1 MLTVSEV
8 TNSGDATRY
17 YSHDNYYTQD
27 QGIEHSQWL
36 GAGSEDL
43 GLSGQVDPDSFAAL
57 LNGQVDG
64 EQLGRTTKGG
74 IKHRPGWDL
83 TFSAP
88 KSVSILSEVY
98 GLKEVREAHSKA
110 VKEALTHIEKSY
122 LQTRL
127 SVNGEVIRLKTD
139 NAVFATFTH
148 DVSRELDPQ
157 LHTHAVLINATKTP
171 HGWRSIANE
180 KLIDRNAIMEGGM
193 AYRMTLARELTE
205 KGFTL
210 QQHRDPRLFEVD
222 GIPSE
227 LMEEFSKRSS
237 QIKAY
242 FENRGLAYD
251 SAYAKQVALLTRRR
265 KEAVPREE
273 LGEIWKERAAG
284 HTLSA
289 AITGRRPAPGSG
301 QDGAVSDKKQLRRD
315 VQNAINHLLE
325 KDMSFTELELK
336 KETMRLGLGRDRYSD
351 LDAEI
356 QRLKRS
362 AGLVEGRRHTDVDYK
377 EVLWTTRVAK
387 QAEQRL
393 ISQLEAGQ
401 IAANGK
407 ALVGAKKA
415 EAFLKNTGLNDQQQ
429 AAVLAA
435 VQSQSRYFG
444 IQGDPGVGKTTT
456 LKAYKQL
463 LERSGYQVMGF
474 APSYQA
480 VNEMTKSLSV
490 PGMTVDRF
498 LVDKFAQDKG
508 GRFTKQVWIVDETSM
523 LGTDKI
529 NQLMAQAQQK
539 EARVL
544 FVGDHQQLESVGA
557 GRGFKQLQDA
567 GIELATI
574 NKRMRQKTDQLREV
588 VDHVMAKRYSEA
600 FDTMDRA
607 GQVVQAIDPMNRREP
622 LEALSAEYLSRTPE
636 QRANTLVV
644 APTNEQRHTI
654 NGLIRAGLRDQGII
668 SGKENVVSSFADVT
682 LTEQEKKLAGQYQ
695 KGQYVRFNYQYRDP
709 KAKLAIDRHEYF
721 QVVGSN
727 KDTNIIALRAQKGG
741 RVVCIDPSRVG
752 ADRPGG
758 LQVFTEETIA
768 LAKGD
773 RLRWLDNSNREGLKR
788 NTEMTV
794 VRSTAEWVR
803 LEDSEGKSYSL
814 PLTDFRHR
822 HFEHDYART
831 AYGVQGKTS
840 QDVLAVM
847 ESYRKNTVNQ
857 RSFMVS
863 VTRASHDLKVFV
875 DDRGKLKQALMRRS
889 GDNTEALTEPEFTRA
904 KQRGNARAQEP
915 ARRAGI
921 RQII

>member
-17 YSHDNYYTQD
+17 YSYDNYYTQD

-36 GAGSEDL
+36 GAGSDEL

-57 LNGQVDG
+57 LNGQIDG
-64 EQLGRTTKGG
+64 EQLGRTTKDG

-98 GLKEVREAHSKA
+98 ELKDVREAHNTA
-110 VKEALTHIEKSY
+110 VKEALAHIEKSY

-127 SVNGEVIRLKTD
+127 SVNGKVIRLQTD

-180 KLIDRNAIMEGGM
+180 KLIDRSAIMEGGM
-193 AYRMTLARELTE
+193 AYRMALARELTGL
-205 KGFTL
+205 GFAL

-242 FENRGLAYD
+242 FEDRGLAYD

-273 LGEIWKERAAG
+273 LGELWKERAAG

-289 AITGRRPAPGSG
+289 AITSRRPVPGTG
-301 QDGAVSDKKQLRRD
+301 QDDATSDKNQLRRD
-315 VQNAINHLLE
+315 AQNAINHLLE
-325 KDMSFTELELK
+325 KDMSFTELDLK
-336 KETMRLGLGRDRYSD
+336 KETMRLGLGRTRYSD
-351 LDAEI
+351 LDAEV

-362 AGLVEGRRHTDVDYK
+362 SGLVEGRGHSEADRK
-377 EVLWTTRVAK
+377 EVLWTTRFAK
-387 QAEQRL
+387 QTEQRL
-393 ISQLEAGQ
+393 ISQLVAGQ
-401 IAANGK
+401 VSANGK

-415 EAFLKNTGLNDQQQ
+415 EAFLKKTGLNDQQNV
-429 AAVLAA
+429 AVLAA
-435 VQSQSRYFG
+435 VQSQSRFFA

-463 LERSGYQVMGF
+463 LERNGYQVMGF

-498 LVDKFAQDKG
+498 LVDRTAQDKG
-508 GRFTKQVWIVDETSM
+508 GRFTNQVWIVDEAGM

-529 NQLMAQAQQK
+529 NQLMAQAQRK
-539 EARVL
+539 DARVL

-574 NKRMRQKTDQLREV
+574 DKRMRQKTDQLRSV

-600 FDTMDRA
+600 FDAMDKA
-607 GQVVQAIDPMNRREP
+607 GQVVSAKEPRNRREP
-622 LEALSAEYLSRTPE
+622 LETLSAEYLSRTPE
-636 QRANTLVV
+636 HRANTLVV

-654 NGLIRAGLRDQGII
+654 NTLIRAGLRDEGVI
-668 SGKENVVSSFADVT
+668 SGKESVVSSFTDVT

-721 QVVGSN
+721 QVVGRN
-727 KDTNIIALRAQKGG
+727 KDTNVIALRAQKGG
-741 RVVCIDPSRVG
+741 RVVCVDPNRVG

-758 LQVFTEETIA
+758 LQVFTQESIT

-794 VRSTAEWVR
+794 VRNTTDWVR
-803 LEDSEGKSYSL
+803 LEDADGRSYSL

-831 AYGVQGKTS
+831 AYGVQGKTNR
-840 QDVLAVM
+840 DVLAVM
-847 ESYRKNTVNQ
+847 ESYRNNTVNQ

-875 DDRGKLKQALMRRS
+875 DDREKLKQALKQRS
-889 GDNTEALTEPEFTRA
+889 GDNTEALTGPEFIRA
-904 KQRGNARAQEP
+904 KDNAKTKKQNQTRKS
-915 ARRAGI
+915 GI
-921 RQII
+921 RQLI

>member
-36 GAGSEDL
+36 GAGSDEL

-64 EQLGRTTKGG
+64 EQLGRTTKDG

-98 GLKEVREAHSKA
+98 DLTDVREAHNKA
-110 VKEALTHIEKSY
+110 VKEALVHIERSY

-127 SVNGEVIRLKTD
+127 SVNGEVVRLPTK

-180 KLIDRNAIMEGGM
+180 KLIDRDAIMEGGM
-193 AYRMTLARELTE
+193 AYRMALARELQAR
-205 KGFTL
+205 GFTL
-210 QQHRDPRLFEVD
+210 QRHRDPRLFEIEGVPD
-222 GIPSE
+222 E
-227 LMEEFSKRSS
+227 LMSEFSKRAG
-237 QIKAY
+237 QIKSY
-242 FENRGLAYD
+242 FEDRGLAYD

-273 LGEIWKERAAG
+273 LGTIWKDRAAG
-284 HTLSA
+284 HALSA
-289 AITGRRPAPGSG
+289 AITDWRLPSRSG
-301 QDGAVSDKKQLRRD
+301 GETDKSLVRRD
-315 VQNAINHLLE
+315 VQTAINHLLE

-336 KETMRLGLGRDRYSD
+336 KETMRLGLGHGSFAA
-351 LDAEI
+351 LDAEV
-356 QRLKRS
+356 QRLKRTS
-362 AGLVEGRRHTDVDYK
+362 RLVEGRKHTDADRDK
-377 EVLWTTRVAK
+377 RRKDALWTTPAAK
-387 QAEQRL
+387 QAEKRL
-393 ISQLEAGQ
+393 ISQLEAGRL
-401 IAANGK
+401 AANGK
-407 ALVGAKKA
+407 TLVGGKKA
-415 EAFLKNTGLNDQQQ
+415 RTFLAKTGLNEQQQ
-429 AAVLAA
+429 AAVLAS
-435 VQSQSRYFG
+435 VQSQSRFFA

-463 LERSGYQVMGF
+463 LEKSGYQVMGF

-498 LVDKFAQDKG
+498 LVDKSAQKSSW
-508 GRFTKQVWIVDETSM
+508 FVKQVWIVDEASM

-529 NQLMAQAQQK
+529 NQVMAKAQQK
-539 EARVL
+539 DARVL

-557 GRGFKQLQDA
+557 GRGFKQLQEA

-574 NKRMRQKTDQLREV
+574 DKRMRQKTDQLREV
-588 VDHVMAKRYSEA
+588 VDHVMAKRYVQAFEA
-600 FDTMDRA
+600 MDRA
-607 GQVVQAIDPMNRREP
+607 GQVIVAKNQS
-622 LEALSAEYLSRTPE
+622 LGALSAEYLSRTPE
-636 QRANTLVV
+636 QRTNTLVV
-644 APTNEQRHTI
+644 APTNEQRRVI
-654 NGLIRAGLRDQGII
+654 NRLIRDGLRCEGAISEDQTTVK
-668 SGKENVVSSFADVT
+668 SFVDVSM
-682 LTEQEKKLAGQYQ
+682 TEQEKKLAGQYEN
-695 KGQYVRFNYQYRDP
+695 GQYVRFNYQYRDP

-721 QVVGSN
+721 RVVGNN
-727 KDTNIIALRAQKGG
+727 KETNVIALRAQEGG
-741 RVVCIDPSRVG
+741 RIVCVDPSRVG
-752 ADRPGG
+752 GNRPGG
-758 LQVFTEETIA
+758 LQVFAEEWTA

-794 VRSTAEWVR
+794 VQGTEDQVW
-803 LEDSEGKSYSL
+803 LKDSEGKDYRL
-814 PLTDFRHR
+814 PLSNLKHR

-831 AYGVQGKTS
+831 AYGVQGKTDR
-840 QDVLAVM
+840 DVLMVM
-847 ESYRKNTVNQ
+847 ESWRQNTVNQ

-863 VTRASHDLKVFV
+863 ATRASHDLKVYV
-875 DDRGKLKQALMRRS
+875 DDPGKVKKALQMRS
-889 GDNTEALTEPEFTRA
+889 GDNTEAMTKKEFESEVQKKKDA
-904 KQRGNARAQEP
+904 KREV
-915 ARRAGI
+915 RRNRIGI
-921 RQII
+921 RQLI